1 MNEFELMQALAGVD
15 IEVLRRG
22 ERLIK
27 NLAEIKNHHQSIK
40 HIMQWDAHARMSE
53 DDIESVARLLS
64 TLMHLTDSKKKKEVR
79 TNEEDN
85 ERGRP

>member
-1 MNEFELMQALAGVD
+1 MNEFELMQALEKVD
-15 IEVLRRG
+15 RNTLWHG

-27 NLAEIKNHHQSIK
+27 NLAEIKNHHLSIK
-40 HIMQWDAHARMSE
+40 HIMQWDAHVRMSE

-79 TNEEDN
+79 TNVEEV
-85 ERGRP
+85 